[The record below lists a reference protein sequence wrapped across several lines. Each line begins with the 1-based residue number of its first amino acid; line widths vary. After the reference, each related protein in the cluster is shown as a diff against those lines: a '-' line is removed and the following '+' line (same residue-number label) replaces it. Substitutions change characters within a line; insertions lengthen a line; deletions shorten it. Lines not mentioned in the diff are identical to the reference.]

1 MTVKELKELLSE
13 YDDNMVVVKGMFHG
27 TWQSI
32 LRCELMDIYY
42 PVLGKMAMEP
52 ITYLKII

>member
-1 MTVKELKELLSE
+1 MTVKELIEALSQYPE
-13 YDDNMVVVKGMFHG
+13 DMVVVKGMNHG